1 MPIYM
6 VGMNVLTE
14 VKGKTMTLKQAK
26 RVQRNTNA
34 ARLKARRRNAMR
46 VAPLKLDQEIK
57 KHYWLKVQADK
68 KA

>member
-1 MPIYM
+1 
-6 VGMNVLTE
+6 
-14 VKGKTMTLKQAK
+14 MTLKQAK

-46 VAPLKLDQEIK
+46 VAPLKIDQEIK

-68 KA
+68 RAQD